1 MTYQDLKNA
10 KAKCEKNIKDIDEK
24 IKNLRAKKDKEKI
37 KLAELENQ
45 IQLEKMLNILKSTKD
60 ENGVSGYDKF
70 MQMK

>member
-10 KAKCEKNIKDIDEK
+10 KAEHEKNIKDIEAK

-37 KLAELENQ
+37 KLAEVENQ
-45 IQLEKMLNILKSTKD
+45 IQLEKMLNVLKSTKD